1 MRSHLIQLCLMLAA
15 FVLPE
20 QAFAAN
26 SVALSSEVFLERTI
40 SEADGKSKVLL
51 LAPTVVTPGD
61 RLIFILNY
69 HNVGATPANNFVI
82 TNPLPEAVS
91 YQGAADPTAQVSID
105 GGKVWG
111 SLTTLKVQE
120 ADGTSRAAR
129 PEDVTHVRWAMKNA
143 IPAGAQGKLSFR
155 GLVR

>member
-1 MRSHLIQLCLMLAA
+1 MRGQLIQFCLMLAA

-26 SVALSSEVFLERTI
+26 SVALSSEVFLERTV
-40 SEADGKSKVLL
+40 SETDGKPKVVL
-51 LAPTVVTPGD
+51 LAPKVVTPGD

-69 HNVGATPANNFVI
+69 HNVGATPASNFVI

-91 YQGAADPTAQVSID
+91 YQGTADPTAQVSID
-105 GGKVWG
+105 GGRVWG
-111 SLTTLKVQE
+111 ALATLKVQE
-120 ADGTSRAAR
+120 ADSTFRAAR
-129 PEDVTHVRWAMKNA
+129 LEDVTHVRWAMKNA

>member
-1 MRSHLIQLCLMLAA
+1 MRTRLIQICLMLAA

-26 SVALSSEVFLERTI
+26 TVALSSEVFLERTI
-40 SEADGKSKVLL
+40 SEADGKPKVVL
-51 LAPTVVTPGD
+51 LAPKVVTPGD

-69 HNVGATPANNFVI
+69 HNVGATPASNFVI

-91 YQGAADPTAQVSID
+91 YQGTADPAALVSID

-111 SLTTLKVQE
+111 PLLALRVQE